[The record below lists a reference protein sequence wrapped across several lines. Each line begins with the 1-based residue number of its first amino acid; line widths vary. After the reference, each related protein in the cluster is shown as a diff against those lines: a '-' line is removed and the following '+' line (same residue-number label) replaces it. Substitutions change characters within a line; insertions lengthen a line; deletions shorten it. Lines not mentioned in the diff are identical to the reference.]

1 MAAYTNPSTIR
12 IAFRYDID
20 TQIGHGGMG
29 VVWRAWDIL
38 EEQWVALKQ
47 VRYEPKANL
56 TPATDQTL
64 EFRIAIAR
72 EFQTLAR
79 LRHPNIIS
87 VLDYGFDAQNTP
99 FFTMEL
105 LEEAKQFN
113 EAAEDLELNG
123 KIDLIIQMLQA
134 LAYLHRRTVIHRD
147 LKPANVLVAN
157 GRVKVM
163 DFGLSVET
171 FSESAKYHTD
181 TLAGTASYLS
191 PEVLTEQL
199 FSRES
204 DFWAVG
210 VMIYELMAKKHPFDT
225 RTIGAQIMSIM
236 AHTPDFN
243 DELLRPLTSIVKRLL
258 NKNPVDRYG
267 TADEIVS
274 AICQASN
281 YPYPQETVAIRES
294 FLGAAKFVGREE
306 IFNQLIAA
314 LQTAKMG
321 NGSTWL
327 IGGESGVGKSRLL
340 DEMRIR
346 SLVDGAY
353 VLQGEAK
360 TEYGAPYQMWR
371 GILRRLCLLS
381 NLSRLDASILKS
393 LVPDISSL
401 LNQEVEDAPEVD
413 PQSAQQR
420 LLMTIENIF
429 VHQNQPIVL
438 LLEDLQ
444 WAEDSLEILKR
455 INRIVSSHPL
465 LVIGTFRDD
474 EQPNLPERLLDMN
487 YLILERLED
496 QAISNLVVS
505 ILGENGNKPDLINFL
520 IRETEGNIFFILEVM
535 RYLSEGVEHLTDI
548 LRLNLP
554 KSAFSGGMRSVVQRR
569 LQQIPEQSLA
579 LLSMA
584 AIAGRTLD
592 LKLLQ
597 VISKRDN
604 LEDWLRS
611 VSSVLDVRDN
621 QYIFSHDKL
630 REGLLD
636 KIKPEEAP
644 TLHRKVAETIE
655 QIYPDNNAYSALL
668 AFHWDKAHD
677 TVKAVHYSIQAG
689 NQALTAGSYR
699 EATAI
704 FTRTIELGKQLNF
717 SDVERAHLEFLLGRS
732 YLSTGVFR
740 EAVDHLFAAL
750 ALLGQP
756 KPKRLAPAF
765 LKGFAAHVWTHI
777 KIDLFGRSQNN
788 ANEAKKFAM
797 MAHIAYQLDVVLL
810 VLNQAPLALSY
821 LVKALNWAELAAQ
834 EANDVRFTAYS
845 ALAITFA
852 NMGFL
857 SRMYQKMADSLL
869 PDVQNTAAYPDTLLA
884 LGASVGC
891 RGQKELSDEYL
902 RRCLASAAI
911 IGNTK
916 AWLNAKVTQVAY
928 EFNHSED
935 WNAFTTYLEELRA
948 ANRQHNDNQMVESI
962 IAWDLTIANLK
973 GNRDTARQLY
983 QETRP
988 TIEALSFTG
997 TKYYYYGATI
1007 IMHWKAGNIEQAFQ
1021 DAETLL
1027 TMIEPMPGQPL
1038 MLYPVTALLE
1048 FYFVQWQLQPSPTV
1062 EKLAQRALA
1071 TMKPYSTLYEHGK
1084 PILTFFTAWQLLL
1097 SRQQQKAYQQTEKA
1111 LAINKHYHMPFYEG
1125 LFHHYLGQYFYKD
1138 AETTQLHRN
1147 AANSIFQKLGV
1158 NLYNNEIY
1166 ISLP

>member
-1 MAAYTNPSTIR
+1 M
-12 IAFRYDID
+12 
-20 TQIGHGGMG
+20 
-29 VVWRAWDIL
+29 
-38 EEQWVALKQ
+38 
-47 VRYEPKANL
+47 
-56 TPATDQTL
+56 

-87 VLDYGFDAQNTP
+87 VLDYGFDTNNTP

-105 LEEAKQFN
+105 LEEAKPFI
-113 EAAEDLELNG
+113 EAAEDLDLNG
-123 KIDLIIQMLQA
+123 KIDLLIQILQA

-181 TLAGTASYLS
+181 TLAGTAAYFS
-191 PEVLTEQL
+191 PEALTEQL

-210 VMIYELMAKKHPFDT
+210 VMIYELMTKSHPFDT

-236 AHTPDFN
+236 THTPDFN
-243 DELLRPLTSIVKRLL
+243 DELLRPLTLIVKRLL
-258 NKNPVDRYG
+258 SKNPADRYG
-267 TADEIVS
+267 TADEIIS
-274 AICQASN
+274 TICQVSN
-281 YPYPQETVAIRES
+281 YPYPQETIAIRES
-294 FLGAAKFVGREE
+294 FLGSAKFVGRED
-306 IFNQLIAA
+306 IFNQLTTA

-321 NGSTWL
+321 KGSAWL

-340 DEMRIR
+340 EELRIR

-360 TEYGAPYQMWR
+360 TEHGAPYQMWR

-381 NLSRLDASILKS
+381 ELSRLDASILKS
-393 LVPDISSL
+393 LVPDIASL
-401 LNQEVEDAPEVD
+401 LNQDVEDAPEVD

-429 VHQNQPIVL
+429 RNQNQPIVL

-444 WAEDSLEILKR
+444 WADDSLEILKR
-455 INRIVSSHPL
+455 INRIVSNHPL

-474 EQPNLPERLLDMN
+474 EQPNLPMILADMN
-487 YLILERLED
+487 YLTLERLED
-496 QAISNLVVS
+496 QAIGNLVVS
-505 ILGENGNKPDLINFL
+505 ILGENGKKPDLINFL

-535 RYLSEGVEHLTDI
+535 RYLSEGIEHLTDI
-548 LRLNLP
+548 LKLDLP
-554 KSAFSGGMRSVVQRR
+554 KSAFSGGMRTVVQRR
-569 LQQIPEQSLA
+569 LEQIPEQSLA

-584 AIAGRTLD
+584 AIAGRALD
-592 LKLLQ
+592 LNLLQ
-597 VISKRDN
+597 TIAKKDN

-636 KIKPEEAP
+636 KITAEQAP
-644 TLHRKVAETIE
+644 NMHRKIAETIE

-668 AFHWDKAHD
+668 AFHWDKARD
-677 TVKAVHYSIQAG
+677 LVKAVHYSIQAG

-704 FTRTIELGKQLNF
+704 FNRTIELAKQLNF

-732 YLSTGVFR
+732 YLSTGIFR
-740 EAVDHLFAAL
+740 EAADHLFTAL
-750 ALLGQP
+750 ALLGHQ
-756 KPKRLAPAF
+756 KPKRLTPSHF
-765 LKGFAAHVWTHI
+765 LRGFAIHVWTRV
-777 KIDLFGRSQNN
+777 KIDLLGRSQHD
-788 ANEAKKFAM
+788 ATEAYKYAM
-797 MAHIAYQLDVVLL
+797 MAHIAYHLDVVLL
-810 VLNQAPLALSY
+810 VLNQAALGLFY
-821 LVKALNWAELAAQ
+821 LVKSLNWAEMAAQ
-834 EANDVRFTAYS
+834 NANDVLFTAYS
-845 ALAITFA
+845 ALASAFS
-852 NMGFL
+852 NLGFL
-857 SRMYQKMADSLL
+857 NRMYQRRADSLL
-869 PDVQNTAAYPDTLLA
+869 PSVQNTAAYPDTLLA
-884 LGASVGC
+884 LGVSVGY

-902 RRCLASAAI
+902 NKCLASAAS

-928 EFNHSED
+928 EFNHGED
-935 WNAFTTYLEELRA
+935 WNAFATCLEELRI
-948 ANRQHNDNQMVESI
+948 ANRQHNDNQMIETI
-962 IAWDLTIANLK
+962 IACDLMIANLR
-973 GNRDTARQLY
+973 GNNQIAHQLY

-997 TKYYYYGATI
+997 TIYYYYGATI
-1007 IMHWKAGNIEQAFQ
+1007 IMHWKAGNIEQAFH

-1071 TMKPYSTLYEHGK
+1071 TMKPYSNLYEHGK
-1084 PILTFFTAWQLLL
+1084 PIFAFFTAWKLLL
-1097 SRQQQKAYQQTEKA
+1097 TQKQQKAYQQAEKA

-1138 AETTQLHRN
+1138 ATTSRIHRD
-1147 AANSIFQKLGV
+1147 AANSIFEKLGV
-1158 NLYNNEIY
+1158 NLYSNETY
-1166 ISLP
+1166 ISI